1 MHGEPT
7 PEQRADTATFLW
19 DAVVLRRAEITQQ
32 IAEAEARGMGPR
44 AERLRRELAGLEAVE
59 PQAREAAEQAQRQ
72 AAPH

>member
-1 MHGEPT
+1 
-7 PEQRADTATFLW
+7 
-19 DAVVLRRAEITQQ
+19 
-32 IAEAEARGMGPR
+32 MGPR